1 MGVSLEG
8 TLETVALPD
17 VLALLSVT
25 AKSGELRVE
34 SAKLAGSLWMDAGRI
49 SGFDVGNC
57 ASAVDALFALLR
69 LGEGS
74 FAFRGE
80 GSVPV
85 TTVAPQDV
93 APVLEEAEARL
104 LEWPGVEAVV
114 PSLASHLSLSGD
126 VGAPVTLRPDQWQLV
141 AGIGGGRTVADVLD
155 SLSLGEFDG
164 CKAIKELVEMRLVHL
179 AVPGSGD
186 EQVAGDF
193 VAGDAVPGD
202 FDAGEA
208 VAGEAVAGDAFAGE
222 AGPGDALAGE
232 GAQVPDEPD
241 VSAAVADPGEDF
253 WGRSFQTPAAAF
265 EPEPEREPEAEPEHH
280 EPEPEPVNRGLL
292 LKFLGSARN

>member
-85 TTVAPQDV
+85 TTVVPQDV

-104 LEWPGVEAVV
+104 LEWPGIEAVV

-164 CKAIKELVEMRLVHL
+164 CKAVKELVELRLVHL
-179 AVPGSGD
+179 AVPGFGD
-186 EQVAGDF
+186 EQVGGDL
-193 VAGDAVPGD
+193 VAGDAVAGEA
-202 FDAGEA
+202 FVGEAFAGEA
-208 VAGEAVAGDAFAGE
+208 VAGEAVAGE
-222 AGPGDALAGE
+222 AGPGDAFAGE
-232 GAQVPDEPD
+232 GGEVPDEPD

-265 EPEPEREPEAEPEHH
+265 EPEPERGPEAEPEHH

>member
-34 SAKLAGSLWMDAGRI
+34 SDRLAGSLWMDAGRI

-85 TTVAPQDV
+85 TTVPPLDV

-104 LEWPGVEAVV
+104 LEWPGIEAVV
-114 PSLASHLSLSGD
+114 PSLAGHLSLSGD
-126 VGAPVTLRPDQWQLV
+126 VSAPVTLRPDQWQLV

-164 CKAIKELVEMRLVHL
+164 CKAVKELVELRLVHL
-179 AVPGSGD
+179 ALPGFDD
-186 EQVAGDF
+186 EQVAGDL
-193 VAGDAVPGD
+193 V
-202 FDAGEA
+202 AGEA
-208 VAGEAVAGDAFAGE
+208 VAGEAFAGEAFAGE
-222 AGPGDALAGE
+222 AGPGEAVAGEAGPGDAFAGE
-232 GAQVPDEPD
+232 GAEVPDEPD
-241 VSAAVADPGEDF
+241 VSVAVADPGEDF

-280 EPEPEPVNRGLL
+280 EPEPVNRGLL

>member
-34 SAKLAGSLWMDAGRI
+34 SARLAGSLWMDAGRI
-49 SGFDVGNC
+49 SGFDVGSC
-57 ASAVDALFALLR
+57 TSAVDALFALLR

-80 GSVPV
+80 GSVPA
-85 TTVAPQDV
+85 TTVTPEEV

-104 LEWPGVEAVV
+104 LEWPGIEAVV
-114 PSLASHLSLSGD
+114 PSLSSHLSLSGD

-141 AGIGGGRTVADVLD
+141 AGIGGGRAVADVLD
-155 SLSLGEFDG
+155 SLHLGEFDG
-164 CKAIKELVEMRLVHL
+164 CKAVKELVEMRLVQL
-179 AVPGSGD
+179 AVPGFGD
-186 EQVAGDF
+186 EQVAGDL
-193 VAGDAVPGD
+193 
-202 FDAGEA
+202 
-208 VAGEAVAGDAFAGE
+208 VAGEVVI
-222 AGPGDALAGE
+222 GDALDADAPAGGSLDGE
-232 GAQVPDEPD
+232 RTEVPDEPD
-241 VSAAVADPGEDF
+241 VSAAVADPDEDF
-253 WGRSFQTPAAAF
+253 WGRSFQTPEPAATLEAAP
-265 EPEPEREPEAEPEHH
+265 EPEPEPEPEHH